1 MVQVHLGPPLL
12 VVIGPITCRV
22 RDFYPNRPEM

>member
-12 VVIGPITCRV
+12 VVPSPINRLAKAV
-22 RDFYPNRPEM
+22 YPNRPEM